1 MDIESMKDRAK
12 TREAKTSLG
21 FIEGLAGILWEH
33 QQHLKKHPEEAG
45 DWQFLVDLNA
55 QKPGSE

>member
-1 MDIESMKDRAK
+1 MKDRAT

-45 DWQFLVDLNA
+45 DWQFLIDLNA
-55 QKPGSE
+55 PKPGSE